1 MTKIIFY
8 LGGFFVDSVAA
19 IPVKKSKI
27 AIDEYVRVRRIRSN
41 GGMGNWNP
49 IFGGINLNIEEYS
62 VDIAKSEISDYN
74 YR

>member
-19 IPVKKSKI
+19 IPIKKSKI

-49 IFGGINLNIEEYS
+49 ILEELT
-62 VDIAKSEISDYN
+62 
-74 YR
+74 

>member
-19 IPVKKSKI
+19 IPIKKSKI
-27 AIDEYVRVRRIRSN
+27 AIDEYKRERRIRSN

-49 IFGGINLNIEEYS
+49 VFGGINLNIEENS
-62 VDIAKSEISDYN
+62 VDFTKSGISDYN